1 VTLIDTS
8 AWIDFF
14 RGQRG
19 LADAV
24 DKLLES
30 GDAAICGPIVTEL
43 RRGLRSDSERVAVL
57 PLLGGCHEL
66 GEPTSLW
73 SDAGDLGFVL
83 RRKGVTVK
91 TLDLLIATHALA
103 YDVPLLTGD
112 ADFEAMRGAGI
123 PLRLA
128 EPIAPANV

>member
-1 VTLIDTS
+1 MTLIDTS
-8 AWIDFF
+8 AWGDFF
-14 RGQRG
+14 RGVSG
-19 LADAV
+19 LADSV
-24 DKLLES
+24 DQLLES

-43 RRGLRSDSERVAVL
+43 RRGLRSDAERGEVL

-66 GEPTSLW
+66 GEPNSLW
-73 SDAGDLGFVL
+73 RDAGDLGFAL
-83 RRKGVTVK
+83 RRKGVAAK

-103 YDVPLLTGD
+103 HDVPLLTCD

-128 EPIAPANV
+128 E